1 MLVKSRA
8 IVFRTHKYG
17 ETSVIAELYTEEKGL
32 RKYVINGVRS
42 AKAKTKANLLQGMTL
57 LEIVAYEREDRDL
70 NRIKEIRPAFVYESI
85 PFDVRKGAIGLFMLE
100 VARKAIREREANP
113 VLFHFLYDRFIGLD
127 TSSNSIAN
135 YHLVFL
141 IELSTYLGFLP
152 AGRYSAARPV
162 FDLQAGAFT
171 TAPPEHPYYLID
183 EQAIGFNQLLGTTA
197 LKAHELK
204 IPRGLRQQL
213 LDKLVRYYQLHL
225 EGMGEVNAHH
235 ILREV
240 F

>member
-1 MLVKSRA
+1 M
-8 IVFRTHKYG
+8 
-17 ETSVIAELYTEEKGL
+17 
-32 RKYVINGVRS
+32 
-42 AKAKTKANLLQGMTL
+42 
-57 LEIVAYEREDRDL
+57 
-70 NRIKEIRPAFVYESI
+70 RIFAVDPGTRHLGWAVY
-85 PFDVRKGAIGLFMLE
+85 
-100 VARKAIREREANP
+100 
-113 VLFHFLYDRFIGLD
+113 D
-127 TSSNSIAN
+127 TSTSSYDA
-135 YHLVFL
+135 F
-141 IELSTYLGFLP
+141 G
-152 AGRYSAARPV
+152 V

>member
-1 MLVKSRA
+1 MLVKTRA

-17 ETSVIAELYTEEKGL
+17 ETSLIAELYTEQKGL

-57 LEIVAYEREDRDL
+57 LDVVAYEREDRDL
-70 NRIKEIRPAFVYESI
+70 NRIKEIRPAYVYETI
-85 PFDVRKGAIGLFMLE
+85 PFDVRRGAIGLFMLE
-100 VARKAIREREANP
+100 VVRKSIREREPNHP
-113 VLFHFLYDRFIGLD
+113 LFNFLYDRFVGLD
-127 TSSNSIAN
+127 ATPHSITN

-152 AGRYSAARPV
+152 AGRFSANLPV
-162 FDLQAGAFT
+162 FDLQEGAF
-171 TAPPEHPYYLID
+171 APYPPEHPNYLID
-183 EQAIGFNQLLGTTA
+183 DEAQGFNQLLGIA
-197 LKAHELK
+197 APQGHQLQ
-204 IPRGLRQQL
+204 ISRPLRQSL
-213 LDKLVRYYQLHL
+213 LDRLVRYYQLHL
-225 EGMGEVNAHH
+225 EGMGEVHAHQ